1 MFTNLRE
8 ENVMLPLWN
17 AVKFGVG
24 SWQKWLN
31 TLWNFRLN
39 PCLSGRAWNSNSSQ
53 NELIR
58 NEESK
63 ARIHSEWTS
72 GKRSYP
78 VWSRKS
84 CSRSASGICLQCV
97 LRLRSR
103 RAFRNAIKIKFAA
116 SWCNTLRALH
126 AAPQDAKGTHEKKK
140 TLLGLLWGTRSTKLG
155 LLGTVSERLGHAI
168 RGAETPTLPPRNGR
182 GSYTTSCRLPRTAS
196 ARLRRCLKT
205 TRQNCQSVCL
215 EF

>member
-1 MFTNLRE
+1 
-8 ENVMLPLWN
+8 MLPLWN
-17 AVKFGVG
+17 AVKVVVG

-39 PCLSGRAWNSNSSQ
+39 PCLDGSAWNRNSSQ
-53 NELIR
+53 NELIQ

-97 LRLRSR
+97 LRLQSQ

-126 AAPQDAKGTHEKKK
+126 AAPKMPRGRTRKKK
-140 TLLGLLWGTRSTKLG
+140 TLLGLLWGTRSTKQG

-168 RGAETPTLPPRNGR
+168 RGAETPTLPPRNGW
-182 GSYTTSCRLPRTAS
+182 GLYMTSCRLPRTAS
-196 ARLRRCLKT
+196 AHLRSSLKM

>member
-1 MFTNLRE
+1 MPQWQSMKQQLIAEWIDPKWREQGTNSLWVNQRE
-8 ENVMLPLWN
+8 
-17 AVKFGVG
+17 K
-24 SWQKWLN
+24 K
-31 TLWNFRLN
+31 
-39 PCLSGRAWNSNSSQ
+39 LSGVEQEKLLQVSQWNLPSVCAWLQSQ
-53 NELIR
+53 
-58 NEESK
+58 
-63 ARIHSEWTS
+63 
-72 GKRSYP
+72 
-78 VWSRKS
+78 
-84 CSRSASGICLQCV
+84 
-97 LRLRSR
+97 

-126 AAPQDAKGTHEKKK
+126 AAPKMPRGRTRKKK

-182 GSYTTSCRLPRTAS
+182 GLYMTSCRLPRTAS
-196 ARLRRCLKT
+196 ARLRRSLKT

>member
-116 SWCNTLRALH
+116 SWCNTLRALR
-126 AAPQDAKGTHEKKK
+126 AGPKMPRGRTRKKK
-140 TLLGLLWGTRSTKLG
+140 LCLVCCEG
-155 LLGTVSERLGHAI
+155 
-168 RGAETPTLPPRNGR
+168 RGA
-182 GSYTTSCRLPRTAS
+182 
-196 ARLRRCLKT
+196 
-205 TRQNCQSVCL
+205 QNWGFL
-215 EF
+215 AL